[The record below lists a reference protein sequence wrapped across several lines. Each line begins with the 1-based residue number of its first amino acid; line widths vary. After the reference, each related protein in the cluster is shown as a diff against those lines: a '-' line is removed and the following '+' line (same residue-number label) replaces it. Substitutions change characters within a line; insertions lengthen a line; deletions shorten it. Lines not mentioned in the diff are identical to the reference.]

1 MAIMKEAQLKKY
13 IELVYAQDSE
23 LRKIENLMDRKIA
36 ALMKMAIP
44 DSDEIQA
51 IIYLKDNN
59 ARQSILKFIREN
71 NSNKCALLDSRE
83 QLFWELQERLMKP
96 LTSSYKNGDNNVD
109 IDDESMLKAVNL
121 KTTISDKA
129 EALLEGID
137 RLKRQIYIGDDE
149 IEASDIIKFTSPE
162 QRLKTKS
169 A

>member
-1 MAIMKEAQLKKY
+1 MVAMKEAQLKKY
-13 IELVYAQDSE
+13 ISLVYSQDSE
-23 LRKIENLMDRKIA
+23 LRKIENLMDRKKA
-36 ALMKMAIP
+36 ALDKIGIP
-44 DSDEIQA
+44 DSHEIQD
-51 IIYLKDNN
+51 IIRLKDNN
-59 ARQSILKFIREN
+59 TRQTILTFIREN

-83 QLFWELQERLMKP
+83 QLFWELQDRLMKP
-96 LTSSYKNGDNNVD
+96 LTSSYKNGDNNID

-137 RLKRQIYIGDDE
+137 RLKRQIYLGEDE
-149 IEASDIIKFTSPE
+149 IEASDVIKFTSPE